1 MVLDCGYRVIRV
13 FDYEM
18 NEVTSIKITLKI
30 EFYKRKAICKN
41 LFRVSRV

>member
-1 MVLDCGYRVIRV
+1 MIRV

-18 NEVTSIKITLKI
+18 NEVASIKIYIKMEI
-30 EFYKRKAICKN
+30 YKRMAICKKK

>member
-1 MVLDCGYRVIRV
+1 MIRV

-18 NEVTSIKITLKI
+18 NEVASIKIYIKMEI
-30 EFYKRKAICKN
+30 YKRMAICKN